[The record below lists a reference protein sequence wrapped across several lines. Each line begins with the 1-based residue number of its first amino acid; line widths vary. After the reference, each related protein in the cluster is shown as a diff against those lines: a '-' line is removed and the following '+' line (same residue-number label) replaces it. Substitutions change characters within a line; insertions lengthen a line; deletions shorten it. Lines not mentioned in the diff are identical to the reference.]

1 MVNNKRFSLRSISLF
16 GIINTLILTCLAIIT
31 VYPVVYI
38 TAVSLSA
45 TSEVVQ
51 GNITLFPKGFNLDA
65 YAQVLNDDR
74 VPRAYLNTIFYTALG
89 TAINL
94 LLTAVAAYPLARKN
108 FFGRKFFLLA
118 IIMTMFLNPGII
130 PNYLIVSELGLL
142 DSVWALV
149 LPNAIWTFELLILK
163 SFYENMSESLR
174 EAAVV
179 DGASEYRI
187 LFQIVLPLSKP
198 ALASIGLFYFMGH
211 WNSFFIPLIYLND
224 ANMYPLQVVLRDML
238 IFSENGSNP
247 SLVDASALA
256 PQAMK
261 NATIVLS
268 MIPVLLIYPFAQK
281 YFAKGVMLGSE
292 KG

>member
-1 MVNNKRFSLRSISLF
+1 MVTRKLKNISLF
-16 GIINTLILTCLAIIT
+16 SVINTILMLGLAIVIL
-31 VYPVVYI
+31 YPIIYI
-38 TAVSLSA
+38 TAVSLSDTA
-45 TSEVVQ
+45 AVVQ
-51 GNITLFPKGFNLDA
+51 GQVTLLPKGLNFDA
-65 YAQVLNDDR
+65 YVQVLKDDR
-74 VPRAYLNTIFYTALG
+74 IPRAYLNTIFYTTLG
-89 TAINL
+89 TSINL
-94 LLTAVAAYPLARKN
+94 LLTAIAAYPLSRKD
-108 FFGRKFFLLA
+108 FFGRKVFMVG
-118 IIMTMFLNPGII
+118 IVITMFLNPGII
-130 PNYLIVSELGLL
+130 PNYLIVQELGLI

-149 LPNAIWTFELLILK
+149 LPNAIWTFELIILK
-163 SFYENMSESLR
+163 SFYENMSEGLR

-187 LFQIVLPLSKP
+187 LFQIMIPLSKP

-224 ANMYPLQVVLRDML
+224 STMYPLQVVLRDML
-238 IFSENGSNP
+238 IFADSNNNTN
-247 SLVDASALA
+247 LVDAAAFA

-268 MIPVLLIYPFAQK
+268 MIPVLLLYPFAQK

>member
-1 MVNNKRFSLRSISLF
+1 MVNNKRFSLRNISLF
-16 GIINTLILTCLAIIT
+16 GIINMLILTCLAIIT

-89 TAINL
+89 TVINL

>member
-1 MVNNKRFSLRSISLF
+1 MVNKRFSLRNISLF

-89 TAINL
+89 TVINL